1 MIPEISIIAESAANH
16 NGDYENLV
24 SLANAA
30 KNSGA
35 DYFTFQIVNEK
46 YFCDKDY
53 PSRHIVKK
61 CSFSKEQ
68 WTLFFKYAKKNNI

>member
-1 MIPEISIIAESAANH
+1 MTPKISIIAESAANH

-35 DYFTFQIVNEK
+35 DYFTFQIVNEN

-61 CSFSKEQ
+61 CSFSKDQ
-68 WTLFFKYAKKNNI
+68 WMLF